1 MSFEFEQLNNGWNP
15 EPNVP
20 EEKIE
25 VSGSDV
31 SVHFLLNSN
40 QFDASSDGD
49 KAELIFHDCLQY
61 RYGSPNDEGFYVF
74 NQSRFKAYGIVW
86 GEFYLVHG
94 SNWEEEFPDPIF
106 VSEQAHDELNH
117 YLIYFRDAT
126 FECLAK
132 SYELKFR

>member
-1 MSFEFEQLNNGWNP
+1 M
-15 EPNVP
+15 
-20 EEKIE
+20 
-25 VSGSDV
+25 
-31 SVHFLLNSN
+31 
-40 QFDASSDGD
+40 
-49 KAELIFHDCLQY
+49 
-61 RYGSPNDEGFYVF
+61 
-74 NQSRFKAYGIVW
+74 
-86 GEFYLVHG
+86 HG